1 MIEPELRRSMAPSRR
16 KARGAGWRGANLII
30 FGSRVYYR
38 TIGQGTFHC
47 QRCGG
52 DRPFHHRV
60 GRRWF
65 HIFFIPIIPLAHV
78 GEHVQCA
85 VCGTG
90 YRMEVLNL
98 PTTAQMQ
105 AALPAGM
112 RAAAT
117 TMLRAGDGSSLAAR
131 RKAIEAIRGAGLPD
145 YADPALDADLA
156 NPVVAHD
163 LAAPLNALAIQL
175 AVPAREWFLAEVV
188 RIGLADGMLTDEE
201 RHAAHSV
208 AAPLG
213 MTLAQASGVISMTEE
228 GAAAG

>member
-1 MIEPELRRSMAPSRR
+1 VEGEPE
-16 KARGAGWRGANLII
+16 LII
-30 FGSRVYYR
+30 FGWRVYYK
-38 TIGQGTFHC
+38 TIGRGMFHC

-52 DRPFHHRV
+52 DREFFHRS

-65 HIFFIPIIPLAHV
+65 HIFWIPLIPLAHV

-85 VCGTG
+85 VCGTR

-112 RAAAT
+112 RAAAVA
-117 TMLRAGDGSSLAAR
+117 MLRSGDPSSLPGR
-131 RKAIEAIRGAGLPD
+131 RKAIEAIRGAGLPNYD
-145 YADPALDADLA
+145 DAALGA
-156 NPVVAHD
+156 D
-163 LAAPLNALAIQL
+163 LAAPPLPQYLSGPLSSLAVQL
-175 AVPAREWFLAEVV
+175 AMPAREWFLAEVV
-188 RIGLADGMLTDEE
+188 RIGLADGMLSDEE
-201 RHAAHSV
+201 RQAAHSV

-213 MTLAQASGVISMTEE
+213 MTPAQARGVISMTEE